1 MPASEPMIPDEL
13 LTQFDALSADAK
25 RWLIGRF
32 IAEDAEDDPEV
43 VKSEWQA
50 ELGRRI
56 EQIRRGEVKLRTA
69 DEVWETLQRRLAEVR
84 SQCNS
89 R

>member
-1 MPASEPMIPDEL
+1 MPASEPPMPAEL

-32 IAEDAEDDPEV
+32 IAEDAEDDPELL
-43 VKSEWQA
+43 KAEWQA

-84 SQCNS
+84 SKCTSQ
-89 R
+89 